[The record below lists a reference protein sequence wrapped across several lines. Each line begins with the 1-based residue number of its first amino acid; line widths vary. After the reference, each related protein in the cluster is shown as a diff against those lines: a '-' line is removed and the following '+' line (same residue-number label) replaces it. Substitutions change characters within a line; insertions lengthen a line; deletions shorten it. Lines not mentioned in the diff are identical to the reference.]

1 MNTKKIINQIRIERQ
16 DFAWVGIEFKGTN
29 AIVKIVKASS
39 KPETVDEN
47 YFCNI
52 VANKDAK
59 ITKITTKNGTALVTV
74 GTEVKKGDILIAGW
88 MQGEHTEKYFV
99 NASGEIKGEIN
110 YSQTEKIM
118 KKEVK
123 REQTGKKEKKF
134 SIKINNFKI
143 NLYKKFSKFKKYDT
157 IVAEKNLKLFKNF
170 YLPITII
177 ENTNFE
183 VNETE
188 ENRNYEQAKELGE
201 LTAKGKLNALNFEK
215 LQNQETEVEEK
226 EDCFEV
232 KVTYQVIEEIGTKEK
247 I

>member
-1 MNTKKIINQIRIERQ
+1 MQRQ

-29 AIVKIVKASS
+29 AIIKIVKANS
-39 KPETVDEN
+39 KPETEDEN

-59 ITKITTKNGTALVTV
+59 ITKITTKNGTAVVTV
-74 GTEVKKGDILIAGW
+74 GAEVKKGDILIAGW

-118 KKEVK
+118 KNEVK
-123 REQTGKKEKKF
+123 RERTGKKEKKIT
-134 SIKINNFKI
+134 IKINNFKI

-157 IVAEKNLKLFKNF
+157 IVAEKNLKIFKNL
-170 YLPITII
+170 YLPITIV

-183 VNETE
+183 VNEIKET
-188 ENRNYEQAKELGE
+188 RDYEQAKNLGE
-201 LTAKGKLNALNFEK
+201 LTAKSKLNALSFEK
-215 LQNQETEVEEK
+215 LQNQETEVQEK